1 LLRRVNAFES
11 AMKHPNSVDRH
22 VGQRLRQLRL
32 ERGVDLS
39 ALSLALG
46 ITPPRLLQM
55 EEGRERVS
63 AGAMRRLSQILR
75 VRPSEFFSGYVL
87 SEAPATPVGLMDE
100 EQQLLSHFSRIAD
113 PNARALILALVAAY
127 AEYGGR

>member
-1 LLRRVNAFES
+1 
-11 AMKHPNSVDRH
+11 MKHPNSVDRH

-32 ERGVDLS
+32 ERGIDLS

-63 AGAMRRLSQILR
+63 AEAMRRLSQILR
-75 VRPSEFFSGYVL
+75 VRPSEFFSGFVL
-87 SEAPATPVGLMDE
+87 SEAPAAPVGLMEE